1 MKPKNIFYKGN
12 IESYE
17 YYTKKDRFK
26 NKIPDKDWKKHSKK
40 LLEDL
45 DNISKILEKE
55 TGYEDGEYLEF
66 TGVENFNLRVQSLKN
81 KPSKIKVIKSE
92 RIVNNQNENFYDK
105 ALIYLPKN
113 KKEFFKNKIIEY
125 SKSDGKKEKNLINT
139 IEKIKLATIENFWTG
154 DISDIPNEN
163 EKWCELW
170 LEKIDIGLIKE
181 KIKKLNIEMRDKF
194 LEFEERN
201 VILCKVNKAKIL
213 DIIKNI
219 DGICELKLKSDF
231 SIETFLD
238 KVDREEQYEW
248 IEELKNRTI
257 IPKDNNFNSSVLL
270 IDSGVTNTH
279 PLLKGFL
286 SNENCKGYFN
296 ENNNDDIGHGTK
308 MAGLVLYQ
316 DLAFALDS
324 LNKITINHELQ
335 SYKIIYL
342 KNSQNPDLYGSIT
355 DEAVLFSK
363 DLFNQINCMAIASDE
378 KTDRGYPTSW
388 SAKIDELCFGDVNR
402 PEGRIFCL
410 SAGNV
415 NIINKNIDIEDKDLG
430 ITNMELDYPDLNEMS
445 TVEDPGQAWNALT
458 IGGYTSKYSN
468 SVTKKI
474 VAEPYS
480 LSPFSKTSY
489 LWNSKGGTKLIKP
502 EVLFEAGNAIK
513 DEFGY
518 SQHEEVSLLTTNS
531 NIDKNYFNNFCATS
545 AATALAANF
554 CAKLVNEYPNA
565 WPQTIRGLVVHSA
578 EWTDQ
583 MKNQFLKDNTKTSYG
598 NLLRICGYGVPNIKK
613 ALGTLKNSANLV
625 IEAEIKPFK
634 LNEKK
639 DIRYNELHIHKLPW
653 PEDFFLQLAD
663 KKFKVKVTLSYFI
676 EPNPG
681 NFRGIYDYQSY
692 GLRFEFSGNRT
703 KEELIKKISKV
714 DGKKYSD
721 VSSDNWTYGSTTRN
735 VGSIHSDIWEGTGA
749 EFAENKHILVYPV
762 GGWWKQKKK
771 AEKYKNKVRYSLI
784 VSISSEEEIDLFTPI
799 YNEVLNTAKNKNLVE
814 IKSNK

>member
-489 LWNSKGGTKLIKP
+489 
-502 EVLFEAGNAIK
+502 
-513 DEFGY
+513 
-518 SQHEEVSLLTTNS
+518 
-531 NIDKNYFNNFCATS
+531 
-545 AATALAANF
+545 
-554 CAKLVNEYPNA
+554 
-565 WPQTIRGLVVHSA
+565 
-578 EWTDQ
+578 
-583 MKNQFLKDNTKTSYG
+583 G
-598 NLLRICGYGVPNIKK
+598 NLLRICGYGVPDIKK